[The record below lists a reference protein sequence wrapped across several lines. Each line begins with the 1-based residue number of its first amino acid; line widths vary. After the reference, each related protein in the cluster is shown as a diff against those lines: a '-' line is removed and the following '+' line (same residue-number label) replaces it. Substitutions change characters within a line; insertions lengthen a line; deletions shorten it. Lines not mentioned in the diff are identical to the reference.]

1 MKKLIILF
9 FLFTSSLYAQTK
21 LKMESVQ
28 IGGYVGG
35 RIEDCIRTRVQLQ
48 DVDHLTAPFRT
59 KNDTAS
65 WQTEF
70 WGKNAFEVPSNP
82 DEYKNGMGRRA
93 LASYLEY
100 GYIPL
105 EDGVPDAFHTKE
117 QVSRTLEYAYDDF
130 ALAQMAKALGKTDDY
145 QALIQRA
152 ANYRNVIDS
161 RTGYAQGRHA
171 DGTFLN
177 DANAF
182 NFARFITEGAPCHY
196 TWYVPQDPY
205 GLMDCMGG
213 KDKYV
218 AKLDSMFS
226 EQRYWHGNEPC
237 HQVAY
242 MFNYAGEPWKTQR
255 AVRHIMETEY
265 LNEPG
270 GLSGNDDAG
279 QMSAWYMFAAMGF
292 YPVCPGT
299 PYYLLASPSFPS
311 FTLNLENG
319 NTFTVKARNA
329 SQKNIYIQS
338 ATLNGKPYTRN
349 YITHQDI
356 VNGGVMEFVM
366 GDEPN
371 KEWGAGAENC
381 PPEVM

>member
-1 MKKLIILF
+1 M
-9 FLFTSSLYAQTK
+9 
-21 LKMESVQ
+21 
-28 IGGYVGG
+28 
-35 RIEDCIRTRVQLQ
+35 CIRDR
-48 DVDHLTAPFRT
+48 
-59 KNDTAS
+59 
-65 WQTEF
+65 
-70 WGKNAFEVPSNP
+70 
-82 DEYKNGMGRRA
+82 
-93 LASYLEY
+93 
-100 GYIPL
+100 
-105 EDGVPDAFHTKE
+105 
-117 QVSRTLEYAYDDF
+117 
-130 ALAQMAKALGKTDDY
+130 AKALGKTDDY

-279 QMSAWYMFAAMGF
+279 QMSA
-292 YPVCPGT
+292 
-299 PYYLLASPSFPS
+299 
-311 FTLNLENG
+311 
-319 NTFTVKARNA
+319 
-329 SQKNIYIQS
+329 
-338 ATLNGKPYTRN
+338 
-349 YITHQDI
+349 
-356 VNGGVMEFVM
+356 
-366 GDEPN
+366 
-371 KEWGAGAENC
+371 
-381 PPEVM
+381 